1 MIQTNNSNVHIIR
14 GGSWDDIPEYCR
26 STDRSNGDILNL
38 SIGFRV
44 VCVPNVTST
53 QLPIATVTSTPLPK
67 VVPTPLTNFTE
78 NLPKGITL
86 EMVGLPTLTDILT
99 ELEKPGRDPRQTF
112 EVFSFTE
119 GVKDFGELCWASTV
133 TRQRI
138 RLSKSVGFPSG
149 QSSNKSSGS
158 VHLQFLVSFDPG
170 DPYLTELKQ
179 KLRLLI

>member
-1 MIQTNNSNVHIIR
+1 MSGNVWEWCEDNWHNSYQNAPRDGSAWVTNNSNVHIIR

-78 NLPKGITL
+78 NLP
-86 EMVGLPTLTDILT
+86 
-99 ELEKPGRDPRQTF
+99 
-112 EVFSFTE
+112 
-119 GVKDFGELCWASTV
+119 
-133 TRQRI
+133 
-138 RLSKSVGFPSG
+138 
-149 QSSNKSSGS
+149 SNK
-158 VHLQFLVSFDPG
+158 D
-170 DPYLTELKQ
+170 E
-179 KLRLLI
+179 KL